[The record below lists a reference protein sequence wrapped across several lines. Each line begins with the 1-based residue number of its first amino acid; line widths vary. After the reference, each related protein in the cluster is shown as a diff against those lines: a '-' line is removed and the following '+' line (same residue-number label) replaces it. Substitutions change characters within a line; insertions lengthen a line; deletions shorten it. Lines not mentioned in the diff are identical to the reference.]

1 MYLGLDFG
9 TTSTV
14 VSVASADG
22 DARVLSVAPFS
33 FPKKFRDDFDHVVP
47 STISFGHNEE
57 VVVGAE
63 VLAASLL
70 HAEGTFRW
78 MKPYLTGTYMD
89 FPRRIHG
96 KEVNNRAAARK
107 FLRQIL
113 HKATQ
118 AIGPISHVCATTPVA
133 AFGQYQ
139 EWLSDAIQDC
149 GLPRPSFID
158 EPTAASVCV
167 AGNRNAKSISVV
179 VDFGGGTLD
188 VAIVSRPSMRRGKMN
203 VQKIKVHG
211 NSGAILGGREIDA
224 WLAQTFLE
232 QLGLPIS
239 GNSDISL
246 NELLV
251 NCESAKELLTFSDTA
266 TVACISASDG
276 EVYDMSVSRTE
287 FERLLRERGLFDRI
301 RDTLSTALSHAR
313 ENDVSQTEISDVILI
328 GGSSQIPSVATFIK
342 EQFPNSVVR
351 TERPFSAVSL
361 GAARVAAGY
370 SVEART
376 FHEYSIRYLDDAGT
390 ERFDVIVPA
399 GQPIPSYGVWSKGL
413 ISTLA
418 GQTLFNIEVYQQD
431 EINRRWHKKI
441 TDIIFGRDG
450 KAIVGSTAAPAPKLS
465 RTPLKTTGIV
475 AAPST
480 SRGEKCL
487 IACFDI
493 DENRRLLLTV
503 DDIRTKPEIRLVNRL
518 PMAHLSS

>member
-1 MYLGLDFG
+1 
-9 TTSTV
+9 
-14 VSVASADG
+14 
-22 DARVLSVAPFS
+22 
-33 FPKKFRDDFDHVVP
+33 
-47 STISFGHNEE
+47 
-57 VVVGAE
+57 
-63 VLAASLL
+63 
-70 HAEGTFRW
+70 
-78 MKPYLTGTYMD
+78 
-89 FPRRIHG
+89 
-96 KEVNNRAAARK
+96 
-107 FLRQIL
+107 
-113 HKATQ
+113 
-118 AIGPISHVCATTPVA
+118 
-133 AFGQYQ
+133 
-139 EWLSDAIQDC
+139 
-149 GLPRPSFID
+149 
-158 EPTAASVCV
+158 
-167 AGNRNAKSISVV
+167 
-179 VDFGGGTLD
+179 
-188 VAIVSRPSMRRGKMN
+188 
-203 VQKIKVHG
+203 VHG

>member
-14 VSVASADG
+14 ISVASADG

-33 FPKKFRDDFDHVVP
+33 FPKKFSDDIDHVVP
-47 STISFGHNEE
+47 SVISFGHNEQ

-63 VLAASLL
+63 VLAANLL
-70 HAEGTFRW
+70 HAEETFRW

-89 FPRRIHG
+89 SPRRIHG
-96 KEVNNRAAARK
+96 KEVNNATAARK
-107 FLRQIL
+107 FLREIL
-113 HKATQ
+113 NRATQ

-167 AGNRNAKSISVV
+167 AGRRDAKSISVV

-188 VAIVSRPSMRRGKMN
+188 VAIVSRPSVRRGKIN
-203 VQKIKVHG
+203 VEKIKVHG
-211 NSGAILGGREIDA
+211 NSGAMLGGREIDA
-224 WLAQTFLE
+224 WLAQTFLQ

-246 NELLV
+246 NELLI
-251 NCESAKELLTFSDTA
+251 NCESAKELLTFSDSA

-276 EVYDMSVSRTE
+276 EIHHMSVSRAE
-287 FERLLRERGLFDRI
+287 FEGLLRERGLFDRI
-301 RDTLSTALSHAR
+301 RDTLSAALSQAR
-313 ENDVSQTEISDVILI
+313 ENDVSRNEISDVILI
-328 GGSSQIPSVATFIK
+328 GGSSQIPSVAAFIG

-351 TERPFSAVSL
+351 AERPFSAVSL
-361 GAARVAAGY
+361 GAASVAAGY

-376 FHEYSIRYLDDAGT
+376 FHEYAIRYLDDAGT
-390 ERFDVIVPA
+390 EQFEVIVPA
-399 GQPIPSYGVWSKGL
+399 GQPIPSYGIWSRGL
-413 ISTLA
+413 TSTLA

-431 EINRRWHKKI
+431 EINRRWHKRI

-465 RTPLKTTGIV
+465 RALLKTTPII

-480 SRGEKCL
+480 SRGERCL
-487 IACFDI
+487 IASFDI
-493 DENRRLLLTV
+493 DEDRRLLLTI
-503 DDIRTKPEIRLVNRL
+503 DDVRTKPEVRLANRL